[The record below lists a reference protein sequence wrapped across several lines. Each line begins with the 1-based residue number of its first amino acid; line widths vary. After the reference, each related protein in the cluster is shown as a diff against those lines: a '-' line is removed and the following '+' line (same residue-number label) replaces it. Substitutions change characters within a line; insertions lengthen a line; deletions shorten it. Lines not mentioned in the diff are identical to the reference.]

1 MKIIKQRVFEGR
13 NIYSHKKCIRMDV
26 DLCGYSETPSKDIP
40 GFNSGLLNFIPELK
54 SHRCGIDED
63 GGFVIRLNEGT
74 YLAHICEHIIIAIQN
89 KLGLDVAYGKSR
101 EIDGDLYYI
110 IFQYEYKSTAIETAR
125 LALDIINSL
134 INNESINYEGRIKL
148 LEEVLNKE
156 SMGPSTQAIR
166 DAALRYGLPVFE
178 LGDSG
183 FYQIGY
189 GKQGRVIEA
198 TIGANTSCVATDI
211 ASDKVLTKELLMG
224 QDVPV
229 ARGSKVCNIIN
240 LLKEGEQIGYPLV
253 LKPRYGSKGEGVV
266 INISSEKDLVRIY
279 NNLKSKYSDL
289 MLEQYIKGNDYRVC
303 VVGYDVVAVSLRTP
317 PIVVGDGKSN
327 LKELIRRL
335 NNNPIRGYNHE
346 KPLTKVKIDD
356 ELIECL
362 EKEGKSLLTIPKE
375 GESILLRQN
384 ANLSTGGIAVDCTDE
399 ICPENKEICIRA
411 AKTIGLDICGI
422 DIKVEDISKPIYEQ
436 NGVVM
441 EVNAAPGIR
450 MHQYPSL
457 GVTRDV
463 GEAILNLQY
472 NGMPVNIPVVSITG
486 TNGKTT
492 TTRLI
497 SHVLRTMGYN
507 VGMTSTDGIF
517 IDGKCIDNGDD
528 TGYYSAKTV
537 LLNKDVEV
545 AVLETARG
553 GIIRRGLAYD
563 VADVAVITNITEDHI
578 GVDQVNTME
587 ELAFVKSLVGEA
599 VREDGYVVMNADDEW
614 SMKII
619 DRIKAKKIFCS
630 KSKENP
636 LIKKNIEEG
645 EIAIYIENNALW
657 VINEKREYKILDI
670 GNIPIALEGILEFN
684 IENAMAACGALIG
697 LGIDYCMVAKGF
709 KSFKADMEYNSGRFN
724 MYDINGVKIVL
735 DYGHNIDGYRAV
747 LDSLSKLKKEKVI
760 GVIGVPGDRKDEMI
774 LKIGSMCNEA
784 MDAIFIKEDKDR
796 RGRKSGEVAT
806 LLEKGIKTVKNK
818 NECRIVLDEIEAFKE
833 ALDISSSGDIII
845 VFYEYLQPLVDI
857 IEEYGSADNKL
868 NLATL

>member
-1 MKIIKQRVFEGR
+1 MKIIKERVFEGR
-13 NIYSHKKCIRMDV
+13 NIYSHKKCIRLDV

-40 GFNSGLLNFIPELK
+40 GFNAGLLNFVPELK

-63 GGFVIRLNEGT
+63 GGFVKRLNEGT

-89 KLGLDVAYGKSR
+89 KLGLDVSYGKSR
-101 EIDGDLYYI
+101 EIEGDLYYI
-110 IFQYEYKSTAIETAR
+110 IFQYEYRSTAIETAR

-134 INNESINYEGRIKL
+134 ISNESINYEGRIKL
-148 LEEVLNKE
+148 LEDILNKE
-156 SMGPSTQAIR
+156 SIGPSTQAIR

-183 FYQIGY
+183 LYQIGY

-198 TIGANTSCVATDI
+198 TIGATTSCVATDI
-211 ASDKVLTKELLMG
+211 ASDKVLTKELLMSQG
-224 QDVPV
+224 IPV
-229 ARGSKVCNIIN
+229 AKGGRVCNIIN

-279 NNLKSKYSDL
+279 NNLKGKYKDL
-289 MLEQYIKGNDYRVC
+289 MIEQYLQGNDYRVC
-303 VVGYDVVAVSLRTP
+303 VVGYEVVAASLRMP
-317 PIVVGDGKSN
+317 PVVVGDGVSN

-356 ELIECL
+356 ELLECV
-362 EKEGKSLLTIPKE
+362 EKSGKSLLTIPEE
-375 GESILLRQN
+375 GEKILLRHN

-399 ICPENKEICIRA
+399 ICEENKEICIRA

-422 DIKVEDISKPIYEQ
+422 DIKIDDISKSIYDQ
-436 NGVVM
+436 NGGVM

-457 GVTRDV
+457 GKSREV

-472 NGMPVNIPVVSITG
+472 NGMPVNIPLISITG

-492 TTRLI
+492 TTRLT

-537 LLNKDVEV
+537 LLNRDVEV

-553 GIIRRGLAYD
+553 GLIRRGLAYD
-563 VADVAVITNITEDHI
+563 SADVAVITNITEDHI

-599 VREDGYVVMNADDEW
+599 VKEDGYVVMNADDEW
-614 SMKII
+614 SIKII
-619 DRIKAKKIFCS
+619 DRIKAKKILFS
-630 KSKENP
+630 MSKENE
-636 LIKKNIEEG
+636 LIQKNIVEG
-645 EIAIYIENNALW
+645 GISVYIEKDALW
-657 VINEKREYKILDI
+657 VSNEKREYKILDI
-670 GNIPIALEGILEFN
+670 RNIPIALDGILEFN

-697 LGIDYCMVAKGF
+697 LGIDYCMIAKGF
-709 KSFKADMEYNSGRFN
+709 NSFKPNMECNSGRFN
-724 MYDINGVKIVL
+724 MYDLNGVKIVL
-735 DYGHNIDGYRAV
+735 DYGHNIEGYRVV
-747 LDSLSKLKKEKVI
+747 LDSLSKLKQEKVI

-774 LKIGSMCNEA
+774 LKIGSMCSSV
-784 MDAIFIKEDKDR
+784 MDTIYIKEDKSR
-796 RGRKSGEVAT
+796 RGRKPGEVAE
-806 LLEKGIKTVKNK
+806 LLEKGIRNVNNKNK
-818 NECRIVLDEIEAFKE
+818 SKVVLDECDAFREA
-833 ALDISSSGDIII
+833 INNSSSGDIII
-845 VFYEYLQPLVDI
+845 VFYECLEPLLDI
-857 IEEYGSADNKL
+857 IKEYNSIDNNL
-868 NLATL
+868 NLANL

>member
-1 MKIIKQRVFEGR
+1 MKIIKEGVFEGR
-13 NIYSHKKCIRMDV
+13 NIYSHKKCIRLDV

-40 GFNSGLLNFIPELK
+40 GFNAGLLNFVPELK

-63 GGFVIRLNEGT
+63 GGFVKRLNEGT

-89 KLGLDVAYGKSR
+89 KLGLDVSYGKSR
-101 EIDGDLYYI
+101 EIEGDLYYI
-110 IFQYEYKSTAIETAR
+110 IFQYEYRSTAIETAR

-134 INNESINYEGRIKL
+134 ISNESINYEGRIKL
-148 LEEVLNKE
+148 LEDILNKE
-156 SMGPSTQAIR
+156 SIGPSTQAIR

-183 FYQIGY
+183 LYQIGY

-198 TIGANTSCVATDI
+198 TIGATTSCVATDI
-211 ASDKVLTKELLMG
+211 ASDKVLTKELLMSQG
-224 QDVPV
+224 IPV
-229 ARGSKVCNIIN
+229 AKGGRVCNIIN

-279 NNLKSKYSDL
+279 NNLKGKYKDL
-289 MLEQYIKGNDYRVC
+289 MIEQYLQGNDYRVC
-303 VVGYDVVAVSLRTP
+303 VVGYEVVAASLRMP
-317 PIVVGDGKSN
+317 PVVVGDGVSN

-356 ELIECL
+356 ELLECV
-362 EKEGKSLLTIPKE
+362 EKSGKSLLTIPEE
-375 GESILLRQN
+375 GEKILLRHN

-399 ICPENKEICIRA
+399 ICEENKEICIRA

-422 DIKVEDISKPIYEQ
+422 DIKIDDISKSIYDQ
-436 NGVVM
+436 NGGVM

-457 GVTRDV
+457 GKSREV

-472 NGMPVNIPVVSITG
+472 NGTPVNIPLISITG

-492 TTRLI
+492 TTRLT

-537 LLNKDVEV
+537 LLNRDVEV

-553 GIIRRGLAYD
+553 GLIRRGLAYD
-563 VADVAVITNITEDHI
+563 SADVAVITNITEDHI

-599 VREDGYVVMNADDEW
+599 VKEDGYVVMNADDEW
-614 SMKII
+614 SIKII
-619 DRIKAKKIFCS
+619 DRIKAKKILFS
-630 KSKENP
+630 MSKENE
-636 LIKKNIEEG
+636 LIQKNIVEG
-645 EIAIYIENNALW
+645 GISVYIEKDALW
-657 VINEKREYKILDI
+657 VSNEKREYKILDI
-670 GNIPIALEGILEFN
+670 RNIPIALDGILEFN

-697 LGIDYCMVAKGF
+697 LGIDYCMIAKGF
-709 KSFKADMEYNSGRFN
+709 NSFKPNMECNSGRFN
-724 MYDINGVKIVL
+724 MYDLNGVKIVL
-735 DYGHNIDGYRAV
+735 DYGHNIEGYRVV
-747 LDSLSKLKKEKVI
+747 LDSLSKLKQEKVI

-774 LKIGSMCNEA
+774 LKIGSMCSSV
-784 MDAIFIKEDKDR
+784 MDTIYIKEDKSR
-796 RGRKSGEVAT
+796 RGRKPGEVAE
-806 LLEKGIKTVKNK
+806 LLEKGIRNVNNKNK
-818 NECRIVLDEIEAFKE
+818 SKVVLDECDAFREA
-833 ALDISSSGDIII
+833 INNSSSGDIII
-845 VFYEYLQPLVDI
+845 VFYECLEPLLDI
-857 IEEYGSADNKL
+857 IKEYNSIDNNL
-868 NLATL
+868 NLANL